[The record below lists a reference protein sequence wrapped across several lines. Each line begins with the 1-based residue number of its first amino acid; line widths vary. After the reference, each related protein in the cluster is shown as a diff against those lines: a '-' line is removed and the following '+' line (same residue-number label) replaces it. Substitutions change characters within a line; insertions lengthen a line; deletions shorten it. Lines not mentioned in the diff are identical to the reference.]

1 MRKPLPLGGVAAN
14 ETDWE
19 ENMSEAL
26 SGLLAGDVAVI
37 TGAAQGNGAA
47 IALGLAASGASVI
60 LCDVNDDG
68 VREQAERIGAAGGQ
82 ARGFALDVTDRLA
95 CTEIAREAEAAFGKV
110 SILVN
115 NAGITRRTAPHEP
128 DFLSHL
134 DAQLDVNLQGMA
146 NMVVAFL
153 GQLKATRGR
162 IVNLGSIASFVGYR
176 NSASYAASKGGV
188 LQLTKALACDLA
200 ADGVRVNGIAPGVIV
215 TPMTEGTR
223 ANPDAMA
230 RFMGHTPMGRVGK
243 PEELVGPVLFLAS
256 NLSSYVTGTMLPV
269 DGGYLA
275 N

>member
-1 MRKPLPLGGVAAN
+1 
-14 ETDWE
+14 
-19 ENMSEAL
+19 MSETL

-47 IALGLAASGASVI
+47 IASGLAAAGASVL
-60 LCDVNDDG
+60 LCDINGDG
-68 VREQAERIGAAGGQ
+68 AREQAERIKAEGGR
-82 ARGFALDVTDRLA
+82 ARGFPLDVADRDA
-95 CTEIAREAEAAFGKV
+95 CAALSREAEAVFGKV
-110 SILVN
+110 SVLVN

-128 DFLSHL
+128 DFLAHL
-134 DAQLDVNLQGMA
+134 DSQIDINLKGMA

-153 GQLKATRGR
+153 DQLKKTRGR

-200 ADGVRVNGIAPGVIV
+200 ADGVRVNGIAPGVIA

-230 RFMGHTPMGRVGK
+230 RFMGHTPMGRVGQ

-256 NLSSYVTGTMLPV
+256 DLSSYVTGTMLPV